1 MLTGTDPLGR
11 RDGRSGMPPYLN
23 RPRAQ
28 TRRHLVGF
36 VVQRGCVIGSKGSD
50 QKHRNT
56 CRHSRAQSVLIKEG
70 TPQPPRTTPSTPRHW
85 WMVQSF
91 LDIYELQ
98 RQGKTR
104 NGSVMLE
111 REDCGSTSPPKKK
124 RTHTHTHTHTHTATP
139 PHTHTHSTHT
149 TSAQP
154 FPRLPALESSDNTRK
169 ITESVPFM
177 RRETL
182 QSKGRSVCFAKGCVL
197 VARRHAVET
206 QKTSVSHR
214 CVQETVKCAH
224 AVGGSFLHHGWGLFA
239 KRAD

>member
-1 MLTGTDPLGR
+1 MRAGCRRVLPTISNHAATAQDCGSSGDADVIAGSRITSHLRAFLIYIIAVYLLVVMLTGTDPLGR

-98 RQGKTR
+98 GQGKTR

-111 REDCGSTSPPKKK
+111 REDCGSTSPPKKQ
-124 RTHTHTHTHTHTATP
+124 RTHTHTHSHTTAHTHTQ
-139 PHTHTHSTHT
+139 HTHNIRPTLS
-149 TSAQP
+149 SSP
-154 FPRLPALESSDNTRK
+154 GPRKQR
-169 ITESVPFM
+169 
-177 RRETL
+177 
-182 QSKGRSVCFAKGCVL
+182 
-197 VARRHAVET
+197 
-206 QKTSVSHR
+206 
-214 CVQETVKCAH
+214 
-224 AVGGSFLHHGWGLFA
+224 
-239 KRAD
+239 